1 MKKPNKVALRPRWWR
16 RVKNEWSVRA
26 RKKARRGARSRA
38 RGSYWDKNEFAEA
51 LKLIRNDF
59 KEEES
64 IANDERMNERK
75 KEGYVWYCLWYDIIV
90 YWEFKEIMMSMY
102 VIDNFE
108 VLLLFFC
115 LFIYILFVACKLCT
129 SISAKVEMCCC
140 GWRVE
145 QFWASFLVVFRIFN
159 SYYSSN
165 WMDVYPPGSEV

>member
-1 MKKPNKVALRPRWWR
+1 MRVMKKPNKVALRPRWWR

-75 KEGYVWYCLWYDIIV
+75 KEGYVWYCLWYDILV
-90 YWEFKEIMMSMY
+90 YWELKEIMMSVY

-108 VLLLFFC
+108 VLLLFF
-115 LFIYILFVACKLCT
+115 LFVYLYFICRVQVMHLDFGEGWDVLLWLAC
-129 SISAKVEMCCC
+129 
-140 GWRVE
+140 
-145 QFWASFLVVFRIFN
+145 WAILSFFL
-159 SYYSSN
+159 SSFSN
-165 WMDVYPPGSEV
+165 F